1 MWILISTLHIMAS
14 LLLIALILL
23 QQGKGADAGA
33 SFGGDSSSVFGPMVE
48 NPLKNVTTIV
58 AFIFMATSVSL
69 AYNQRSASEDE
80 GLLFSREAVTS
91 EASTPD
97 VAKDTSAT
105 TPAVEN
111 SVTGVQDGV
120 DNAVTE

>member
-14 LLLIALILL
+14 LLLIALILM

-58 AFIFMATSVSL
+58 AFFFMATSVSL
-69 AYNQRSASEDE
+69 AYNQRYANDDE
-80 GLLFSREAVTS
+80 GHLFSREAVTT
-91 EASTPD
+91 EAAAPIGTTETPTAP
-97 VAKDTSAT
+97 VAA
-105 TPAVEN
+105 EN
-111 SVTGVQDGV
+111 PNGEAQKNV
-120 DNAVTE
+120 DSAVTK